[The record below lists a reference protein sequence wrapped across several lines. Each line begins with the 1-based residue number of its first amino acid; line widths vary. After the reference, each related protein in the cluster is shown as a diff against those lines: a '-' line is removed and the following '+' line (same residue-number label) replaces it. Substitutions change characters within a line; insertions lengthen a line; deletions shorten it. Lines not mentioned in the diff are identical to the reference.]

1 MIYIR
6 RRMGRKK
13 KRSNKYWTQITECA
27 VSAYNLSEPEP
38 VLRERI
44 YRRFLFPAFM
54 KLAENLINKM
64 KPDYIDSSFQ
74 DLQTDLVTYLTER
87 LDKFNPAAGKAYSYY
102 TRTAFNYLIA
112 ENQKGYSKLKNDLEP
127 INVDEERNVMIEI
140 HNDEMAETLR
150 YFMDAYV
157 EYCYQNLNYIFTNTT
172 DIHVAD
178 SVLHLF
184 ENRENIEQFNKKAL
198 YIFVRERTGLE
209 TNNIT
214 RVVKV
219 LKEIYQT
226 KFKEYEQNQYVKLP
240 F

>member
-1 MIYIR
+1 
-6 RRMGRKK
+6 MGRKK
-13 KRSNKYWTQITECA
+13 KKSNKYWTQITELA
-27 VSAYNLSEPEP
+27 VTAYNLSVPEP

-44 YRRFLFPAFM
+44 YRRFLFPALM
-54 KLAENLINKM
+54 KMAENLINKM

-87 LDKFNPAAGKAYSYY
+87 LSKFNPSAGKAYSYY
-102 TRTAFNYLIA
+102 TRTSFNYLIA
-112 ENQKGYSKLKNDLEP
+112 ENQKGYAKVKSNLQPL
-127 INVDEERNVMIEI
+127 NVDEERNVLIEI
-140 HNDEMAETLR
+140 HNDEMSETIE
-150 YFMDAYV
+150 YYMNAYV
-157 EYCYQNLNYIFTNTT
+157 NYCYDNLNHIFSNSV

-184 ENRENIEQFNKKAL
+184 ENRENIEHFNKKAL
-198 YIFVRERTGLE
+198 YIFIRERTGLE

-219 LKEIYQT
+219 LKQIYQD
-226 KFKEYEQNQYVKLP
+226 KFKEYETNNFMILP